1 MLQEQPLNERMSP
14 LNLQDALRQ
23 QIPGVDLFDSDDLN
37 QLVELLSMEYSI
49 NSPEELKTRFVCAK
63 QLIWTDE
70 DKVDIDGCESFEFN
84 ELLIYVKEIEAQF
97 EAINGSD

>member
-97 EAINGSD
+97 EAFNGSD

>member
-1 MLQEQPLNERMSP
+1 MSP

>member
-14 LNLQDALRQ
+14 FNLQDALRQ

-70 DKVDIDGCESFEFN
+70 DKVEIDGCESFEFN
-84 ELLIYVKEIEAQF
+84 ELLIYIKEID
-97 EAINGSD
+97 S

>member
-23 QIPGVDLFDSDDLN
+23 QIPGVELFDSDDLN

-84 ELLIYVKEIEAQF
+84 ELLIYIKEID
-97 EAINGSD
+97 S

>member
-14 LNLQDALRQ
+14 LNLQVALRQ
-23 QIPGVDLFDSDDLN
+23 LIPGVDLFDSDDLN

-84 ELLIYVKEIEAQF
+84 ELLIYIKEID
-97 EAINGSD
+97 S

>member
-1 MLQEQPLNERMSP
+1 MSP

-23 QIPGVDLFDSDDLN
+23 LIPGVDLFDSDDLN

-70 DKVDIDGCESFEFN
+70 DKVEIDGCESFEFN
-84 ELLIYVKEIEAQF
+84 ELLIYIKEID
-97 EAINGSD
+97 S

>member
-84 ELLIYVKEIEAQF
+84 ELLIYIKEID
-97 EAINGSD
+97 S

>member
-1 MLQEQPLNERMSP
+1 MGMLQEQPLNERMSP

-23 QIPGVDLFDSDDLN
+23 LIPGVDLFDSDDLN
-37 QLVELLSMEYSI
+37 HLVELLSMEYSI

-70 DKVDIDGCESFEFN
+70 DKVDVDGCESFEFN
-84 ELLIYVKEIEAQF
+84 ELLIYIKEID
-97 EAINGSD
+97 S

>member
-23 QIPGVDLFDSDDLN
+23 LIPGVDLFDSDDLN
-37 QLVELLSMEYSI
+37 HLVELLSMEYSI

-70 DKVDIDGCESFEFN
+70 DKVDVDGCESFEFN
-84 ELLIYVKEIEAQF
+84 ELLIYIKEID
-97 EAINGSD
+97 S

>member
-70 DKVDIDGCESFEFN
+70 DKVDVDGCESFEFN
-84 ELLIYVKEIEAQF
+84 ELLIYIKEID
-97 EAINGSD
+97 S

>member
-1 MLQEQPLNERMSP
+1 MTGSIHR
-14 LNLQDALRQ
+14 
-23 QIPGVDLFDSDDLN
+23 GN
-37 QLVELLSMEYSI
+37 QFLHPYTLAFAASQSSGKTKAHSMEYSI

>member
-14 LNLQDALRQ
+14 LNLLDALRQ

-70 DKVDIDGCESFEFN
+70 DKVEIDGCESFEFN
-84 ELLIYVKEIEAQF
+84 ELLIYIKEID
-97 EAINGSD
+97 S

>member
-1 MLQEQPLNERMSP
+1 MSP

-23 QIPGVDLFDSDDLN
+23 LIPGVDLFDSDDLN

-70 DKVDIDGCESFEFN
+70 DKVDVDGCESFEFN
-84 ELLIYVKEIEAQF
+84 ELLIYIKEID
-97 EAINGSD
+97 S

>member
-1 MLQEQPLNERMSP
+1 MSP

-49 NSPEELKTRFVCAK
+49 NSPQEFKTRFVCAK

>member
-1 MLQEQPLNERMSP
+1 MSP

-49 NSPEELKTRFVCAK
+49 NSPEELKARFVCAK

-70 DKVDIDGCESFEFN
+70 DKVEIDGCESFEFN
-84 ELLIYVKEIEAQF
+84 ELLIYIKEID
-97 EAINGSD
+97 S

>member
-1 MLQEQPLNERMSP
+1 MSP

-70 DKVDIDGCESFEFN
+70 DKVEIDGCESFEFN
-84 ELLIYVKEIEAQF
+84 ELLIYIKEID
-97 EAINGSD
+97 S

>member
-1 MLQEQPLNERMSP
+1 MSP

-70 DKVDIDGCESFEFN
+70 DKVKIDGCESFEFN
-84 ELLIYVKEIEAQF
+84 ELLIYIKEID
-97 EAINGSD
+97 S

>member
-14 LNLQDALRQ
+14 LNLLDALRQ

-63 QLIWTDE
+63 QLTWTDE
-70 DKVDIDGCESFEFN
+70 DKVEIDGCESFEFN
-84 ELLIYVKEIEAQF
+84 ELLIYIKEID
-97 EAINGSD
+97 S